1 MLHEYPPQQAPAS
14 LMSQTSPGAK
24 QPARRQRP
32 MWQVSPEQQPE
43 SAVQLPN
50 SCTQAQVPVVPPS
63 PRLQCAP
70 PQQSRS
76 LEHTASRAW
85 HWHVPVVAPDAMLQS
100 MDPQHCR
107 EFVHCPICGRQQND
121 PPGCTPH
128 A

>member
-1 MLHEYPPQQAPAS
+1 
-14 LMSQTSPGAK
+14 
-24 QPARRQRP
+24 
-32 MWQVSPEQQPE
+32 MWHVRPEQQPE

-50 SCTQAQVPVVPPS
+50 SWMHAQVPDVPPS
-63 PRLQCAP
+63 AMAQCAP

-85 HWHVPVVAPDAMLQS
+85 HWHVPVVAPLGMLQS
-100 MDPQHCR
+100 IDPQHCR
-107 EFVHCPICGRQQND
+107 EVVHWPICGRQQND